1 MLLEDSAAPR
11 IRHIETGC
19 EIVLITTRSASDTP
33 TLKDIHEGLEA
44 RSVLGQLV
52 ADIDFN
58 PSAAMETLL
67 YGDKAGRNPDD
78 FADEYH
84 SAFTICSP
92 NCPPAFTCLGV
103 GKLLLC
109 VLLSKGAIQ
118 ASYLTSRDR

>member
-1 MLLEDSAAPR
+1 M
-11 IRHIETGC
+11 
-19 EIVLITTRSASDTP
+19 
-33 TLKDIHEGLEA
+33 
-44 RSVLGQLV
+44 LGQLV

-67 YGDKAGRNPDD
+67 YGDKAGRKPDD